1 MRSDGWFWASEKNTF
16 IKQDWILLK
25 NTKNTGFV
33 FKQALVIIKD
43 NRAKT
48 NYSEIIQLVTA
59 QSCFNATYSQT
70 AANLFVLIG
79 TRITLTF
86 PSTEQNAPLNQRQHL
101 HPHSI
106 LIRAQFGF
114 LCLGNQCI
122 AEQGNCRNKW
132 DVALFQ
138 LIKTWFK
145 VTFRWHY
152 KLSDQQCTFLYDRK
166 KIVRDVF
173 FPFLR

>member
-1 MRSDGWFWASEKNTF
+1 M
-16 IKQDWILLK
+16 I
-25 NTKNTGFV
+25 V
-33 FKQALVIIKD
+33 KD
-43 NRAKT
+43 NRSNT
-48 NYSEIIQLVTA
+48 NDSEIIQPVTA
-59 QSCFNATYSQT
+59 QSCFNATYLQT
-70 AANLFVLIG
+70 AENLPVLIG

-152 KLSDQQCTFLYDRK
+152 KLSEQQSTFLYDGK
-166 KIVRDVF
+166 KCVRDVY
-173 FPFLR
+173 FPSLR

>member
-1 MRSDGWFWASEKNTF
+1 MVSSFWNNTFMRTGLHLTDHCKKNT
-16 IKQDWILLK
+16 D
-25 NTKNTGFV
+25 FV
-33 FKQALVIIKD
+33 FKQALVIVKD
-43 NRAKT
+43 NSSNT
-48 NYSEIIQLVTA
+48 NDSEIIQPVTA
-59 QSCFNATYSQT
+59 QSCFNATYLQT
-70 AANLFVLIG
+70 AENLPVLIG

-86 PSTEQNAPLNQRQHL
+86 PSTEQNAPLNQQQHL

-152 KLSDQQCTFLYDRK
+152 KLSEQQSTFLYDGK
-166 KIVRDVF
+166 KCVRDVY
-173 FPFLR
+173 FPSLR